1 MLVAPP
7 PPPPFAPP
15 PPPPPPAV
23 TFPVGAE
30 VGRNETVG
38 SKDGAEEGSMEGGTV
53 GAGVVG
59 TGVGAGLGCGEGRG
73 GRDLFFSSPYSS
85 IVFPSSY
92 HTLAAS
98 AHVVSGKRPS
108 RLSAHHPSLWSL
120 V

>member
-1 MLVAPP
+1 M
-7 PPPPFAPP
+7 
-15 PPPPPPAV
+15 
-23 TFPVGAE
+23 
-30 VGRNETVG
+30 
-38 SKDGAEEGSMEGGTV
+38 
-53 GAGVVG
+53 
-59 TGVGAGLGCGEGRG
+59 GEGRG
-73 GRDLFFSSPYSS
+73 KGEGGWERERDLFFNSPYSS